1 MPARWLS
8 SFIVALLAGGLVLGP
23 VPVRAETVVFGTVG
37 AFDVNFA
44 PMFVATELG
53 YFAKEHIEIQLQNFG
68 GATTL
73 LPQIA
78 AKRVTVGFPN
88 PEPLIF
94 SRDVGKPS
102 LPVVLFYNVLRKD
115 VWEFAVPDASPIRT
129 LRDLKGKR
137 IGVFGLNSGN
147 IPITKAILAGVG
159 LQDQRDYE
167 LVPVGLGAP
176 AILALQTGK
185 VDALNLFEMFDDQ
198 LAAAGTRVRLLP
210 VPARYENLISNGF
223 AANVDTVRDQ
233 PDLLI
238 RFARAIAK
246 GTVACQANFPG
257 CMRTMWKYSPT
268 QRPPNLSDEAALKQ
282 SMRINYRETIGVAS
296 APRGHYGEYDPAMWR
311 AYVDALHEGGSLSTS
326 DIPIGSLYTNALIK
340 QINAFDYDAVR
351 RDAAR
356 LP

>member
-1 MPARWLS
+1 MSLR
-8 SFIVALLAGGLVLGP
+8 SFIVTAVVAVLTIGAAP
-23 VPVRAETVVFGTVG
+23 AQSEPLIFGTVG

-44 PMFVATELG
+44 PMFAATQLG
-53 YFAKEHIEIQLQNFG
+53 YFAKEHIEVQLVNFG

-78 AKRVTVGFPN
+78 SKRVDVGFPN
-88 PEPLIF
+88 PEPIIF

-115 VWEFAVPDASPIRT
+115 VWEFAVADASPIRS
-129 LRDLKGKR
+129 LRDLKRKR

-147 IPITKAILAGVG
+147 IPITKAILAGAG

-176 AILALQTGK
+176 AILALQSGK

-210 VPARYENLISNGF
+210 VDKRYEGLVSNGF
-223 AANVDTVRDQ
+223 AANVDTVRDH

-246 GTVACQANFPG
+246 GTIACQANFPG
-257 CMRTMWKYSPT
+257 CMRTMWKLSPT
-268 QRPPNLSDEAALKQ
+268 QRPPNLADDAALKQ
-282 SMRINYRETIGVAS
+282 SMRINYRETIGVAT

-311 AYVDALHEGGSLSTS
+311 AYVDALHDGGSLSTN
-326 DIPIGSLYTNALIK
+326 DIPVNSIFTNALIK

-356 LP
+356 LK